1 MEKNLLV
8 TGSPGCGK
16 TTVLLRLSEMLRNR
30 GHVVGGII
38 CPEIRQGGIRQGFE
52 IVDLLGRRGI
62 LAHVS
67 LASSGAPLISRY
79 GVNLR
84 DLDEISREAFSR
96 QAEVFLVDEIGP
108 MELKSSVFASGV
120 WRKLESK
127 TPVAAAVHFRTSA
140 GFIARV
146 KGRSDTRLVVVTA
159 QNRDG
164 LPDLM
169 YQQLVQCLGPGK

>member
-1 MEKNLLV
+1 VEKNLLV
-8 TGSPGCGK
+8 TGPPGCGK
-16 TTVLLRLSEMLRNR
+16 TTVLLRLSEMLLD
-30 GHVVGGII
+30 GGYLVWGII
-38 CPEIRQGGIRQGFE
+38 CPETRQAGIRQGFE

-67 LASSGAPLISRY
+67 LASSGAPMVSRY

-96 QAEVFLVDEIGP
+96 QADVFIVDEIGP
-108 MELKSSVFASGV
+108 MELKSKVFASEV
-120 WRKLESK
+120 WRKLDSE

-146 KGRSDTRLVVVTA
+146 KDRSDTRLVLMTA

-169 YQQLVQCLGPGK
+169 YQQITQGLGPRK

>member
-8 TGSPGCGK
+8 TGPPGCGK
-16 TTVLLRLSEMLRNR
+16 TTVLLRLSKLLADRR
-30 GHVVGGII
+30 YIVGGII
-38 CPEIRQGGIRQGFE
+38 CPETRLGGIRQGFE
-52 IVDLLGRRGI
+52 IVDLLGRRGV

-67 LASSGAPLISRY
+67 LASPGAPMISRY

-96 QAEVFLVDEIGP
+96 QADVFIVDEIGP
-108 MELKSSVFASGV
+108 MELKSNVFASEV
-120 WRKLESK
+120 WRKLDSK
-127 TPVAAAVHFRTSA
+127 TPVAAAVHYRTSA

-146 KGRSDTRLVVVTA
+146 KDRSDTRLIVVTA

-169 YQQLVQCLGPGK
+169 CQQIAQGLGPRK